1 MLRLEEEQE
10 AMIVNEFTGKVDGD
24 TIKLNAVPGGW
35 FVRSIRE
42 IGPPARW
49 RMEVSRSGYWYD
61 TWLTVEVDEEPL
73 TKDVPESTRP

>member
-24 TIKLNAVPGGW
+24 TITLDAGPGGW
-35 FVRSIRE
+35 FVRRIRE

-49 RMEVSRSGYWYD
+49 RMEVSRSGHWYD
-61 TWLTVEVDEEPL
+61 TWQTVEVCREPL
-73 TKDVPESTRP
+73 AKDVPESTRP